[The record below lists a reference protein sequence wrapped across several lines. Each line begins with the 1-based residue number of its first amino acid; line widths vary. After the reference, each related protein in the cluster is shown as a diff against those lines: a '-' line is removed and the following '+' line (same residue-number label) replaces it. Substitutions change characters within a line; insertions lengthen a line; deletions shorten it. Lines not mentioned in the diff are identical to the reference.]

1 MRILGPSSR
10 DELILAWLYSEWPRT
25 DSLRPLVDHPDLSDA
40 VQNTA
45 RVQMLFSIRANI
57 IQELPHGMRP
67 DLVDIEDADI
77 ASLYILPCREWYL
90 DSGRTFRLADVP
102 ANLAPGRHPVGH
114 LAKVDA
120 IAPSLA
126 DYEAATTR
134 EVLILNAAEQTG
146 PYTII
151 EGTHRATALYRN
163 QLGKPNMPWRANWL
177 PTHSLSNLPGT
188 SNRSG
193 RGSLS
198 TCALGRPS

>member
-1 MRILGPSSR
+1 M
-10 DELILAWLYSEWPRT
+10 
-25 DSLRPLVDHPDLSDA
+25 
-40 VQNTA
+40 
-45 RVQMLFSIRANI
+45 
-57 IQELPHGMRP
+57 
-67 DLVDIEDADI
+67 VDIEDADI

-163 QLGKPNMPWRANWL
+163 QLGKPNMPWRAILVADPLIKQSPW
-177 PTHSLSNLPGT
+177 HIESLRAGITLNL
-188 SNRSG
+188 
-193 RGSLS
+193 
-198 TCALGRPS
+198 CAWEAELGQLR